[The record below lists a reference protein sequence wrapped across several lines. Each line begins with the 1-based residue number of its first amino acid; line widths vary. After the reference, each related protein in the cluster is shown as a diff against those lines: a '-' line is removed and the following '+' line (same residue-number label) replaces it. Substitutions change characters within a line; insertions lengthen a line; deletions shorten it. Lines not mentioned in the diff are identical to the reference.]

1 MSQTVIRS
9 AATHGPVRAR
19 EARREI
25 VERPNKAFRQI
36 ARKSIALSQFGFP
49 FELGSPSTNVA
60 RFRALAR
67 RSRFARRRALRL
79 ALNTVTALLW
89 PVGALYRSL
98 DSVAKMR
105 RQMDSRFGARTFFDM
120 YWLALRY
127 SIPPLEYVVYGLDTP
142 LRRAALHQYLYWNDL
157 PAFAAINR
165 QLGADNR
172 DVQDKDRFARI
183 CARHGLPHVPTL
195 AVFDHGSQRYPDAP
209 FVPAAPL
216 LWSKALRLKGGAG
229 GTKWSRIG
237 DVYRNSQSELLS
249 ASALAEAFLG
259 QDCIVQ
265 PVLENHPAIAP
276 ITNGALATVRLV
288 TGLDRSGEAVF
299 VTSLLS
305 LPRGANDTGIGGILC
320 AIDRQTGRLT
330 KAID

>member
-1 MSQTVIRS
+1 
-9 AATHGPVRAR
+9 
-19 EARREI
+19 
-25 VERPNKAFRQI
+25 
-36 ARKSIALSQFGFP
+36 
-49 FELGSPSTNVA
+49 
-60 RFRALAR
+60 
-67 RSRFARRRALRL
+67 
-79 ALNTVTALLW
+79 
-89 PVGALYRSL
+89 
-98 DSVAKMR
+98 
-105 RQMDSRFGARTFFDM
+105 MDSRFGARTFFDM

-330 KAID
+330 KAIDPAGAAVARHPDTGISIAGTVLPFWSRTVELVRRAHEIAFPRFAFLGWDVALTAIGPVLLETNSGWSALHHQMLDGPLGETEFSRLVGQYV